1 MTYVFKTYYDSEDVE
16 INLMDGSTYYVNV
29 SAEAEES
36 DDGYFNLNESSIKA
50 SWYDDQD
57 NSVEETPEMRRA
69 LEKWL
74 NDHNDEFHPAEEED

>member
-1 MTYVFKTYYDSEDVE
+1 MIWVFKTYYDSEDVE
-16 INLMDGSTYYVNV
+16 IDINGLTLYVNV
-29 SAEAEES
+29 TAEADES
-36 DDGYFNLNESSIKA
+36 DDGYFNLDESSINA

-74 NDHNDEFHPAEEED
+74 NDHNDEFRPAEEED